1 MADVANNGKTVI
13 ICNHDDEDSIMPTLV
28 MGASAVSVGDD
39 VILFFSPNG
48 SRALLKGELER
59 IGQPKGLPE
68 AVGLFDTIRANGGR
82 VILCEL
88 ALAARDIRAEDL
100 REGVEIMKAPS
111 FLLDAQGAGMTFTF

>member
-88 ALAARDIRAEDL
+88 ALGARDIRPEDL